1 VTTSGNTYYVSVGAN
16 DFKTIGDNDSLFE
29 LNESIVI
36 EETVV
41 AGGVNNLGET
51 YSLTWG
57 CNSQN
62 CQTVN
67 SSATMTVN
75 LSLVPNLSFS
85 PSTSLNTC
93 YGGSNA
99 SNMQLRIINTG
110 SAVAEN
116 IDIDIYQTINGNY
129 AYRSTYYTR
138 IDQNSFT
145 NTQNGQTSSVS
156 PTSYI
161 ATNNHTCFNSTQ
173 AIGSVTLRLPKID
186 VGDTAILRWNV
197 YSCCQ
202 GPNSSSNQEAFG
214 WSFTAQYGTPCRTNT
229 FSQNPTTGY
238 TRRLQRLSFNEAI
251 TPSIALANQDT
262 TTVGFSFHYF
272 DLFPGT
278 SNRKIRF
285 TISNSNCLNI
295 DSNSFVYQNFAGNK
309 TWPIGSQ
316 YVDIS
321 GNIVLEYNLRNI
333 PSGFSMVD
341 SRLLFDV
348 SDNCSGCSNNG
359 GFKTISISVDYI
371 PDPSCNCEMT
381 MNSTSMNVPISCP
394 IVL

>member
-1 VTTSGNTYYVSVGAN
+1 MNLCYDTLKRNITITNSGNGHITSFLFTITKQSNVIIHNINKGSVTTSGNTYYVTVGAN

-41 AGGVNNLGET
+41 AGGINNLGES

-75 LSLVPNLSFS
+75 LSLVPNLSFT

-110 SAVAEN
+110 SAVANN
-116 IDIDIYQTINGNY
+116 IEIDIYQTINADY

-145 NTQNGQTSSVS
+145 KTQNGQTTSVS

-161 ATNNHTCFNSTQ
+161 ATNNHACFNSTQ
-173 AIGSVTLRLPKID
+173 AIGSVTIQLPNID
-186 VGDTAILRWNV
+186 VGDTVILRWNV
-197 YSCCQ
+197 YSCC
-202 GPNSSSNQEAFG
+202 PSVNSTANQEAFG
-214 WSFTAQYGTPCRTNT
+214 WSFTADYGTPCRTNT
-229 FSQNPTTGY
+229 FTKNPNY
-238 TRRLQRLSFNEAI
+238 WLYQEI
-251 TPSIALANQDT
+251 T
-262 TTVGFSFHYF
+262 
-272 DLFPGT
+272 
-278 SNRKIRF
+278 KIKF
-285 TISNSNCLNI
+285 
-295 DSNSFVYQNFAGNK
+295 
-309 TWPIGSQ
+309 
-316 YVDIS
+316 
-321 GNIVLEYNLRNI
+321 
-333 PSGFSMVD
+333 
-341 SRLLFDV
+341 
-348 SDNCSGCSNNG
+348 
-359 GFKTISISVDYI
+359 
-371 PDPSCNCEMT
+371 
-381 MNSTSMNVPISCP
+381 
-394 IVL
+394 